1 VKKEPRRN
9 ILLRAWCKL
18 MGKGTPPHDP
28 LLSLSITVFN
38 FSTGWDRLLRKQ
50 GQFLA

>member
-1 VKKEPRRN
+1 MKKERRRN

-18 MGKGTPPHDP
+18 MRQGVPPHDP
-28 LLSLSITVFN
+28 LLSLSITIFN

-50 GQFLA
+50 AEFIA